1 MFGLRSLQASA
12 PARPASWTS
21 FAWVRPVVAGVA
33 ACLLLFANPA
43 ANAAGAGSTD
53 ERFAAIVIDAQ
64 TGETL
69 YARHADA
76 RRYPASITK
85 VMTLYL
91 AFDALDTGR
100 VKRTDRVTISPRA
113 ASRPPSRLGLAAGAS
128 LSLQEAM
135 DVLVV
140 KSANDVATALA
151 ERLGG
156 DEAAFARAMTAKARS
171 LGLSHTRFRNASG
184 LPDPGHYSTAR
195 DLALLG
201 RAFLRDHPDDYAI
214 FDQEQ
219 TVFRGRLIRGH
230 NRLLAKPG
238 IDGFKTGFVN
248 ASGYNLLTSGRR
260 DGRRVIAV
268 VLGGRSARSRDA
280 FMERLIQA
288 SFSSLAIRSTGFEV
302 AVDDL
307 LNPTQPARPI
317 DDKTT
322 PPTAAPTLMASA
334 ASDAEIA
341 VAQGDVAPPTS
352 ERARWWVQVGAFR
365 SKANSLAR
373 LADVTRRHPRR
384 FGARARDVSKIG
396 RLFAARFSARTAQ
409 GADAAC
415 ALLTAEGEDCLVL
428 ME

>member
-1 MFGLRSLQASA
+1 MFDLRFLHAPSRVHQALWTPSAWILPVFVGL
-12 PARPASWTS
+12 
-21 FAWVRPVVAGVA
+21 A
-33 ACLLLFANPA
+33 ACLALFAGPA
-43 ANAAGAGSTD
+43 ANAAGQGSD

-91 AFDALDTGR
+91 AFDALDAGR
-100 VKRTDRVTISPRA
+100 AKPTDRVIISPRA
-113 ASRPPSRLGLAAGAS
+113 ASRPPSRLGLAAGSS

-140 KSANDVATALA
+140 KSANDLATALA

-156 DEAAFARAMTAKARS
+156 NEAAFARAMTAKARS
-171 LGLSHTRFRNASG
+171 LGLSHTQFRNASG

-214 FDQEQ
+214 FNQEQ
-219 TVFRGRLIRGH
+219 TVFRGRVIRGH

-248 ASGYNLLTSGRR
+248 ASGYNLLTSGRQ

-280 FMERLIQA
+280 FMERLVQA
-288 SFSSLAIRSTGFEV
+288 SFSSLAIRSAGFEV
-302 AVDDL
+302 AVNDL
-307 LNPTQPARPI
+307 LNPTQPARQV
-317 DDKTT
+317 DDKAI
-322 PPTAAPTLMASA
+322 PPAAAPTLMASTTTEP
-334 ASDAEIA
+334 EIA
-341 VAQGDVAPPTS
+341 LAQGDVASPS
-352 ERARWWVQVGAFR
+352 AERARWWVQVGAFR
-365 SKANSLAR
+365 SKASSAAR
-373 LADVTRRHPRR
+373 LADVTKRHPRR
-384 FGARARDVSKIG
+384 FGARARDVSRIG
-396 RLFAARFSARTAQ
+396 ALFAARFSARSAE
-409 GADAAC
+409 GASAAC
-415 ALLTAEGEDCLVL
+415 EVLTAEGEDCLVL

>member
-1 MFGLRSLQASA
+1 MLLSPRLRPALIMLLAA
-12 PARPASWTS
+12 IVTTFVCLPARALADS
-21 FAWVRPVVAGVA
+21 PVE
-33 ACLLLFANPA
+33 
-43 ANAAGAGSTD
+43 

-69 YARHADA
+69 FARHADA
-76 RRYPASITK
+76 RRYPASLTK

-91 AFDALDTGR
+91 AFDALDAGR
-100 VKRTDRVTISPRA
+100 IKLADPVVISRRA
-113 ASRPPSRLGLAAGAS
+113 AARPPSRLGLRAGERMS
-128 LSLQEAM
+128 LREAM

-156 DEAAFARAMTAKARS
+156 DEAAFARAMTRKAKQ
-171 LGLSHTRFRNASG
+171 LGLAHTQFRNASG
-184 LPDPGHYSTAR
+184 LPQAGHFSTAR

-230 NRLLAKPG
+230 NRLLARPG

-248 ASGYNLLTSGRR
+248 ASGYNLLTSGVR

-280 FMERLIQA
+280 FMAKLLQA
-288 SFSSLAIRSTGFEV
+288 SFSSLAIRSAGFELTV
-302 AVDDL
+302 ADL
-307 LNPTQPARPI
+307 MAEP
-317 DDKTT
+317 
-322 PPTAAPTLMASA
+322 AAPLSYASA
-334 ASDAEIA
+334 APIQTSPLTIQAALAQAEPA
-341 VAQGDVAPPTS
+341 RSQGDASPTAS
-352 ERARWWVQVGAFR
+352 EPSQLWVQVGAFR
-365 SKANSLAR
+365 SKARSQAR
-373 LADVTRRHPRR
+373 LADIVKRHPRR
-384 FGARARDVSKIG
+384 FGPRPRDVARIG
-396 RLFAARFSARTAQ
+396 GLFAARFGARSAK

-428 ME
+428 TE